1 MWTLAAE
8 TAADPT
14 TSVERIIAILA
25 PVALA
30 LIALF
35 SKTVRSK
42 VQGTD
47 PEKPPTA
54 DAPAATAKTVSQTV
68 ADGAGLQ
75 HLLVVGLQKKLD
87 QERADRLESDRRRE
101 QQRQEADAREQKL
114 QAEVADLRVTVAELE
129 GQVARM
135 RAGWDRG

>member
-1 MWTLAAE
+1 VIWQLAAD
-8 TAADPT
+8 AAAEPT
-14 TSVERIIAILA
+14 TSIERIVLASA

-42 VQGTD
+42 VQGAD
-47 PEKPPTA
+47 PEKPPS

-75 HLLVVGLQKKLD
+75 HLLVVGLQRQLD
-87 QERADRLESDRRRE
+87 QERAERMESDRLRDVERQRADE
-101 QQRQEADAREQKL
+101 QLAAARK
-114 QAEVADLRVTVAELE
+114 EVADLRVTVAELE